1 MLTEG
6 NDDETLTQSVAPL
19 TSTSP
24 IARLDSNDSYS
35 SSSPTPGTLSLL
47 TSSVQSAAETI
58 HHLAQVSTHAH
69 GVPVLMESTHVVTTR
84 TVQFNA
90 EVQLTVARR
99 ASPENYETVYS
110 FTRLPSTILPYH
122 LDCPQSLTW
131 IRDLEIEVAL
141 AQTTVSCLALCV
153 EGTESHIYAQVGTV
167 TDMLDVAIVD
177 QGESNDQE

>member
-1 MLTEG
+1 MDEASSDENKLDESMLTEG

-58 HHLAQVSTHAH
+58 HHLAQVSIHAH
-69 GVPVLMESTHVVTTR
+69 DVPVLMESTHVVTTR

-99 ASPENYETVYS
+99 ASPENYETV
-110 FTRLPSTILPYH
+110 
-122 LDCPQSLTW
+122 
-131 IRDLEIEVAL
+131 
-141 AQTTVSCLALCV
+141 
-153 EGTESHIYAQVGTV
+153 
-167 TDMLDVAIVD
+167 
-177 QGESNDQE
+177 